1 MRYLLL
7 WLWLIIFLNASA
19 FAQLACQ
26 NIGFEN
32 GNTSGWVFT
41 SGKIADKN
49 ESIIYQNEKQETRY
63 KEHFLT
69 NVDNGNDVRIPA
81 LKMVAP
87 GSKHSM
93 RIGSIGTGPNFSRMH
108 ANYTITS
115 DNTLFQYQFA
125 VVLQNS
131 ISSAGIDN
139 HKAFQ
144 KPGINIAIFD
154 SNGNILPCSNYNVQ
168 LQGGNIVDGFRK
180 YGEFQYR
187 NWTTGAIDLRDYI
200 GQTIK
205 IVVTAHACTAG
216 GHIGYAYFD
225 AECLKSEIKTASP
238 CPDEEGY
245 LTLMAPEGFGKYT
258 WSTGETTRNI
268 RVKAKL
274 GDPYFVKILPQN
286 SLDSSCAFQLDYKV
300 QFQTNAATIDSTICE
315 GEQVAV
321 GDTVYKT
328 SGTYVRNIMHTDLCD
343 STVTLN
349 LEVVP
354 MKLSV
359 TPDSYIKYG
368 DSVEISVKAEPQGD
382 YQYVWNNTGSLSCPD
397 CVETWAKPLRT
408 TEYTVTVT
416 DADKICSKQESVS
429 VHVKPCGIVIPE
441 VFSPNDDQINDVFFV
456 KGNTCVKQ
464 ILEMSIYNRWGEMI
478 YNQKNFQPSDPTQ
491 GWPGTYNNK
500 PSTPGVYLYKIKV
513 ELEDGEVVDY
523 SGKVSLVR

>member
-1 MRYLLL
+1 MRYLLI
-7 WLWLIIFLNASA
+7 WLCLILFLSTSVL
-19 FAQLACQ
+19 AQGDCQ
-26 NIGFEN
+26 NIGFEQ
-32 GNTSGWVFT
+32 GNTDGWILT
-41 SGKIADKN
+41 YGSLGIKDQKM
-49 ESIIYQNEKQETRY
+49 IYENEKND
-63 KEHFLT
+63 T
-69 NVDNGNDVRIPA
+69 NSIHYVTGLNDGNDARIPSIT
-81 LKMVAP
+81 MVSS
-87 GSKHSM
+87 GSKHSI
-93 RIGSIGTGPNFSRMH
+93 RIGNLQQIIQFSR
-108 ANYTITS
+108 AKSTFAVTS
-115 DNTLFQYQFA
+115 NNTLFQYKFA
-125 VVLQNS
+125 IVLQKS
-131 ISSAGIDN
+131 VGKYGEIT
-139 HKAFQ
+139 HLPYQ
-144 KPGINIAIFD
+144 KPGFNISIFD
-154 SNGNILPCSNYNVQ
+154 NNGKELSCSSYNI
-168 LQGGNIVDGFRK
+168 QGQVKFPADGFRAYK
-180 YGEFQYR
+180 DYQYR
-187 NWTTGAIDLRDYI
+187 DWTIGAIDLRNYI
-200 GQTIK
+200 GQNIT
-205 IVVTAHACTAG
+205 IVVTVHSCTAG
-216 GHIGYAYFD
+216 GHIGYAYLD
-225 AECLKSEIKTASP
+225 AQCLKSEIKPSSS
-238 CPDEEGY
+238 CPDENGY
-245 LTLMAPEGFGKYT
+245 LTLMVPEGFGKYT

-274 GDPYFVKILPQN
+274 GDPYFVKIIPQN
-286 SLDSSCAFQLDYKV
+286 SLDSSCAFQLDYKI
-300 QFQTNAATIDSTICE
+300 QFQKNDATIDSTICE

-368 DSVEISVKAEPQGD
+368 DSVEISVKTEPQGD
-382 YQYVWNNTGSLSCPD
+382 YQYVWNNTSSLSCPD

-416 DADKICSKQESVS
+416 DEDKICSKQESVS
-429 VHVKPCGIVIPE
+429 VHVKPCGIIIPE

-464 ILEMSIYNRWGEMI
+464 ILEMSVYNRWGEII

>member
-7 WLWLIIFLNASA
+7 LFWLIIFLSKSSV
-19 FAQLACQ
+19 AQVDCQ
-26 NIGFEN
+26 NLGFES
-32 GNTSGWVFT
+32 GNTLGWISSYGTV
-41 SGKIADKN
+41 SEDNRKL
-49 ESIIYQNEKQETRY
+49 IYQNEKTGKLN
-63 KEHFLT
+63 KEHFVTSLI
-69 NVDNGNDVRIPA
+69 DGNDDKVPVIP
-81 LKMVAP
+81 MVAP
-87 GSKHSM
+87 GSTHSI
-93 RIGSIGTGPNFSRMH
+93 RIGSTSTGLHFSRIH
-108 ANYTITS
+108 TKYLVTA
-115 DNTLFQYQFA
+115 DNTLFQYKFA
-125 VVLQNS
+125 VLLQNTS
-131 ISSAGIDN
+131 GGQIHES
-139 HKAFQ
+139 FQ
-144 KPGINIAIFD
+144 KPGF
-154 SNGNILPCSNYNVQ
+154 NILILDEKGKEIPCSSYDIQ
-168 LQGGNIVDGFRK
+168 LQGINTVNGF
-180 YGEFQYR
+180 YTSGDIQYR
-187 NWTTGAIDLRDYI
+187 NWTTNAIDLKNYI
-200 GQTIK
+200 GTK
-205 IVVTAHACTAG
+205 VSIVVTAHGCTVE
-216 GHIGYAYFD
+216 GHFGYAYFD
-225 AECLKSEIKTASP
+225 AQCLKSEIKTASS

-268 RVKAKL
+268 KVKAKL
-274 GDPYFVKILPQN
+274 GDPYFVKIIPQN
-286 SLDSSCAFQLDYKV
+286 SLDSSCAFQLDYKI
-300 QFQTNAATIDSTICE
+300 QFQKNAATIDSTICE

-359 TPDSYIKYG
+359 PPDSYIKYG

-382 YQYVWNNTGSLSCPD
+382 YQYIWNNTSSLSCPD

-416 DADKICSKQESVS
+416 DADKVCSKQESVS

-464 ILEMSIYNRWGEMI
+464 ILEMSVYNRWGEMI

-513 ELEDGEVVDY
+513 EVENGEVVDY